1 MQLASASVPRLFVGT
16 MHWGR
21 RVMRHGCF
29 VVRPLAL
36 VLAAAS
42 LPSLASADPV
52 PAAPSVAI
60 PAAPIVQTQPADTPA
75 VQQPTAEAA
84 PATTAPAATAPTPEP
99 VATPVQ
105 PASPPAAEQSAAP
118 VAPPATPAATT
129 AEPGAAPAADAPAVA
144 PAAATPAPATPPAE
158 QAAQAPP
165 AKPQLGALV
174 RAKIEARKGQSSETE
189 LADGAALKAFYLS
202 RADAPLWISD
212 GAFNDRAVLAIS
224 EIKKANDWGLDATAF
239 TLPELSASTS
249 EDGLADAE
257 LTLSVAALKYANHAR
272 GGRISNP
279 AVQLS
284 SYVDRM
290 PQLLDPKVV
299 LEQLASSATPDA
311 TLRGF
316 HPQHPQFEKL
326 RQRYLAL
333 LRAAEAED
341 IVIIPKGPVI
351 SPGQRHEHV
360 TLLRQRLK
368 VPASEANTD
377 ALYDD
382 AIVAAV
388 RKFQTEK
395 GLSPDGAVGNGTR
408 SALNAIDVPSPDK
421 VRANMEMWR
430 WIPQDLGATHIW
442 VNLPAFT
449 YQFVQDGKLVH
460 EERVITGLVD
470 KQTPTFSADMDLVTA
485 HPRWNVPD
493 SIKVKELYPSL
504 ARGGTYFEKQGL
516 RMTRNGKPVDP
527 YNIDWGSADIRSFDV
542 QQPPGPSN
550 VLGLFK
556 FTFHNK
562 HIVYMHDTP
571 TKPLFERPSRPFSHG
586 CVRVRNPQR
595 LAELVLGADKGW
607 TPEQVAKL
615 VSGSPVENPIPLEKK
630 LPVHLVYFTEV
641 IADNG
646 DVVRYP
652 DVYGHEQRVVLAL
665 AGRFDQ
671 IARGEDHLAPVKYSQ
686 TRYTSSANPL
696 ETFMNNLF
704 GGF

>member
-1 MQLASASVPRLFVGT
+1 
-16 MHWGR
+16 
-21 RVMRHGCF
+21 MRHGCF

-42 LPSLASADPV
+42 MPSLAGAD
-52 PAAPSVAI
+52 PAAPPPSVQS
-60 PAAPIVQTQPADTPA
+60 PAAPAAQTPPIETPA
-75 VQQPTAEAA
+75 VQTPAVQAPAAAAPVPISPAAAAAPSPAAGATPTAPPPIQPAATQAATPATPVAPPAASPVAPA
-84 PATTAPAATAPTPEP
+84 PATTAE
-99 VATPVQ
+99 
-105 PASPPAAEQSAAP
+105 P
-118 VAPPATPAATT
+118 VAPPA
-129 AEPGAAPAADAPAVA
+129 AAP
-144 PAAATPAPATPPAE
+144 PATE
-158 QAAQAPP
+158 AAPTPP

-174 RAKIEARKGQSSETE
+174 RAKIEARAAQASEAE
-189 LADGAALKAFYLS
+189 LGDGAALKAFYLARS
-202 RADAPLWISD
+202 DAPLWIAD
-212 GAFNDRAVLAIS
+212 GALNDRAVLAIG
-224 EIKKANDWGLDATAF
+224 EIKKAGDWGLDASAFSLPDTAA
-239 TLPELSASTS
+239 TPS

-257 LTLSVAALKYANHAR
+257 LKLSLAALTYARHAR
-272 GGRISNP
+272 GGRIANP

-284 SYVDRM
+284 SYIDRA

-299 LEQLASSATPDA
+299 LDQLASSTTPDA
-311 TLRGF
+311 TLRGL

-326 RQRYLAL
+326 RQRYLTL
-333 LRAAEAED
+333 LHAAEAED
-341 IVIIPKGPVI
+341 IVIIPKGPVL
-351 SPGQRHEHV
+351 SPGQRHAHV
-360 TLLRQRLK
+360 ALLRQRLK
-368 VPASEANTD
+368 VPAPAATGDAPADTLFDD
-377 ALYDD
+377 ALAD
-382 AIVAAV
+382 AV
-388 RKFQTEK
+388 RNFQTEK

-408 SALNAIDVPSPDK
+408 AALNAIDVPSPDK

-430 WIPQDLGATHIW
+430 WIPQDLGATHVW

-449 YQFVQDGKLVH
+449 YQFVRDGKLVH

-571 TKPLFERPSRPFSHG
+571 TKALFERPSRPFSHG
-586 CVRVRNPQR
+586 CVRVRNPER
-595 LAELVLGADKGW
+595 LAELVLEADKGW
-607 TPEQVAKL
+607 TADQVKAL

-641 IADNG
+641 IGDNG
-646 DVVRYP
+646 DVARYP
-652 DVYGHEQRVVLAL
+652 DVYGHEERVMQAL
-665 AGRFDQ
+665 AGRFDE
-671 IARGEDHLAPVKYSQ
+671 IARGEDHLAPVKYTQ
-686 TRYTSSANPL
+686 ARYTGGNPL

>member
-1 MQLASASVPRLFVGT
+1 
-16 MHWGR
+16 
-21 RVMRHGCF
+21 
-29 VVRPLAL
+29 
-36 VLAAAS
+36 
-42 LPSLASADPV
+42 
-52 PAAPSVAI
+52 
-60 PAAPIVQTQPADTPA
+60 
-75 VQQPTAEAA
+75 
-84 PATTAPAATAPTPEP
+84 
-99 VATPVQ
+99 
-105 PASPPAAEQSAAP
+105 
-118 VAPPATPAATT
+118 VAPPAQAATPIAPSSPPSAAQAPATSADPTAPPAAQ
-129 AEPGAAPAADAPAVA
+129 AASPSAPAVPSATSPVAPAPATPAADAPAVSP
-144 PAAATPAPATPPAE
+144 PAAAPPAT
-158 QAAQAPP
+158 QAAQTPP

-174 RAKIEARKGQSSETE
+174 RAKIDARGAQASEAE
-189 LADGAALKAFYLS
+189 LGDGAALNAFYLA
-202 RADAPLWISD
+202 RADAPLWIAD
-212 GAFNDRAVLAIS
+212 GALNDRAVLVLA
-224 EIKKANDWGLDATAF
+224 EIKKADDWGLDAAAF
-239 TLPELSASTS
+239 TLPEVVALSS
-249 EDGLADAE
+249 EESAADAE
-257 LTLSVAALKYANHAR
+257 LKLSLAALAYARHAR
-272 GGRISNP
+272 GGRILNP

-284 SYVDRM
+284 SYVDRV

-299 LEQLASSATPDA
+299 LDQLATSTTPDA

-326 RQRYLAL
+326 RQRYLTL
-333 LRAAEAED
+333 LRATEAEE

-351 SPGQRHEHV
+351 SPGQRHEHIA
-360 TLLRQRLK
+360 LLRQRLK
-368 VPASEANTD
+368 VPAPAATGDAPTDTLFDD
-377 ALYDD
+377 ALAD
-382 AIVAAV
+382 AV
-388 RKFQTEK
+388 RAFQTKK
-395 GLSPDGAVGNGTR
+395 GLSPDGVVGNGTR
-408 SALNAIDVPSPDK
+408 AALNAIDVPSPDK

-430 WIPQDLGATHIW
+430 WIPQDLGATHVW

-449 YQFVQDGKLVH
+449 YQFVRDGKVVH

-470 KQTPTFSADMDLVTA
+470 KQTPTFTAEMDMVTA

-516 RMTRNGKPVDP
+516 RMTRNGRPVDP
-527 YNIDWGSADIRSFDV
+527 YSIDWGSADIRSYDV

-586 CVRVRNPQR
+586 CVRVRNPER
-595 LAELVLGADKGW
+595 LAELVLEADKGW
-607 TPEQVAKL
+607 TADQVAAL
-615 VSGSPVENPIPLEKK
+615 VSGPPVENPIPLEKK

-646 DVVRYP
+646 DVMRYP
-652 DVYGHEQRVVLAL
+652 DVYGHEQRVILAL
-665 AGRFDQ
+665 EGRFDQ

-686 TRYTSSANPL
+686 TRYTGGNPL